1 MSRTDVLIIGGGPAG
16 LATAIELRRKG
27 LEVVVVDR
35 AEPEIDKPCGE
46 GLMPDGVVRLGQM
59 GIEVAPDQRAPIH
72 GIRYVDGERSA
83 EARFQQGCGLGIRRP
98 VLHRAMVQ
106 RAAETGVV
114 MKWKTGVEGLS
125 EAGARTSRGNLE
137 AEWTIGADGLRSRVR
152 AWAGLEAPSR
162 ATRRFGVRRHY
173 ARAPWSDLVEVH
185 WAEGCEA
192 YVTPVSS
199 DRVGVAVL
207 WSGLKAGF
215 DDLLPRFPELVDRL
229 DGSRVVSRDR
239 GTGPLD
245 QRVRGVYRD
254 RVALVGD
261 AAGYRDAIT
270 GEGISLA
277 FHQAAALA
285 EAIAAGDLA
294 SYQATVRRL
303 TRLPFALI
311 RLLLIAERRP
321 WLRRRLIETLAR
333 EPALFAR
340 LLAVHARQRSPREI
354 GPGLWMRL
362 ARGLLTG

>member
-1 MSRTDVLIIGGGPAG
+1 MSRTDALIIGGGPAG
-16 LATAIELRRKG
+16 LATAIELRHRG
-27 LEVVVVDR
+27 LEVTVVDR

-46 GLMPDGVVRLGQM
+46 GLMPDGVVRLEQLGV
-59 GIEVAPDQRAPIH
+59 EVPVDQRAPFH
-72 GIRYVDGERSA
+72 GIRYVDGKQSA
-83 EARFQQGCGLGIRRP
+83 EARFQQGSGLGIRRP
-98 VLHRAMVQ
+98 VLHRAMVR
-106 RAAETGVV
+106 RAEEIGVV
-114 MKWKTGVEGLS
+114 ARWKTAVEGLS
-125 EAGARTSRGNLE
+125 EDGARTSRGNIE
-137 AEWTIGADGLRSRVR
+137 ADWTIGADGLRSRVR

-162 ATRRFGVRRHY
+162 VPRRFGVRRHY
-173 ARAPWSDLVEVH
+173 ACAPWTDLVEVH

-199 DRVGVAVL
+199 NSVGVAVL
-207 WSGLKAGF
+207 WSGFKSTF
-215 DDLLPRFPELVDRL
+215 EDLLPRFPELVDRL
-229 DGSRVVSRDR
+229 EGSKVVSRDR

-245 QRVRGVYRD
+245 QRTRGVYRD

-285 EAIAAGDLA
+285 EAIVAGDLA
-294 SYQATVRRL
+294 SYQATVRKL

-333 EPALFAR
+333 EPALFVR

-354 GPGLWMRL
+354 GPALWMRL